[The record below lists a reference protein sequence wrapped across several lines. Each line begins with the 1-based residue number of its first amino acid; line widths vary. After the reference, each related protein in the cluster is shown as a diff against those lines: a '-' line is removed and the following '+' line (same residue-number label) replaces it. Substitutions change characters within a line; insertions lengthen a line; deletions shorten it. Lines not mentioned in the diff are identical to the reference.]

1 MAATKK
7 CYEFVGDIFEF
18 DELIERNW
26 KAQTY
31 AINPKKALS
40 NLTFRWKCDNNR
52 SKSSR
57 VELIGDIRLVEG
69 E

>member
-1 MAATKK
+1 MTTTKK

-18 DELIERNW
+18 DELVERNW

-40 NLTFRWKCDNNR
+40 NLTFRWKHDNNR